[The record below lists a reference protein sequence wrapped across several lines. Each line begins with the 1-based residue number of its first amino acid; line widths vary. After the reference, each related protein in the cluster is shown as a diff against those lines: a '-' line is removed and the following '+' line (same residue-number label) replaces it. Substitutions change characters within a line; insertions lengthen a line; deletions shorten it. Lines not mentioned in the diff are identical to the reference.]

1 MAWHGLPFDPI
12 AAASRL
18 QPQILERLRWHR
30 LGSAAAPS
38 TMGRS
43 AHSCPRAAA
52 LQNDLLEDRERE
64 PVRASA
70 TVVCVR
76 ARVGARARVLHLIF
90 GIESNRRAAS
100 AARSFKYS
108 STAARTRA
116 TCAPTCDIGRRR
128 QQVRCWPAAVA
139 WRPSDAACCATPPH
153 VAMPHAPTPP
163 TDRRRRPRRPS
174 TSPPRPSAPLPARAC
189 VRVTASARVRACL
202 SACVGLA
209 AWPLSPTCRLSRAMM
224 SFGSTSSLTVTCRKR
239 LPCSVRYCE
248 HCPVRYCEHCSVGYG
263 EDCSVRYCEYCTHLV
278 LDHRHALRE
287 AARANRLV
295 QVLHLGGHRRDH
307 NLPTN
312 GHSVTA
318 RLTP

>member
-1 MAWHGLPFDPI
+1 MAWHGPPFDPI

-139 WRPSDAACCATPPH
+139 WRPSDAACCAMRPH
-153 VAMPHAPTPP
+153 VGNAARTDSSDRSSSSAAPPFNIA
-163 TDRRRRPRRPS
+163 
-174 TSPPRPSAPLPARAC
+174 TSSFSSATCACARALVGVRGFSC
-189 VRVTASARVRACL
+189 VA
-202 SACVGLA
+202 
-209 AWPLSPTCRLSRAMM
+209 SRAHLPLEPRDDELRVD
-224 SFGSTSSLTVTCRKR
+224 FLVDRHLPQCDYRAPCGTVSTAPCGTVNTA
-239 LPCSVRYCE
+239 PCGTVS
-248 HCPVRYCEHCSVGYG
+248 
-263 EDCSVRYCEYCTHLV
+263 
-278 LDHRHALRE
+278 
-287 AARANRLV
+287 
-295 QVLHLGGHRRDH
+295 
-307 NLPTN
+307 
-312 GHSVTA
+312 TA
-318 RLTP
+318 RTWFLIIATRCAKRHVLIDSFRCCTSEDIVAIIICQRTAIA

>member
-1 MAWHGLPFDPI
+1 MAWHGMAWHGPPFDPI

-70 TVVCVR
+70 AVACVRACVR
-76 ARVGARARVLHLIF
+76 ARARARVLHLIF

-139 WRPSDAACCATPPH
+139 WRPSDAACCA
-153 VAMPHAPTPP
+153 MPHACCHAARTDSSDRSSSSAAPP
-163 TDRRRRPRRPS
+163 FNIA
-174 TSPPRPSAPLPARAC
+174 TSSFSSATCAC
-189 VRVTASARVRACL
+189 VR
-202 SACVGLA
+202 
-209 AWPLSPTCRLSRAMM
+209 
-224 SFGSTSSLTVTCRKR
+224 
-239 LPCSVRYCE
+239 
-248 HCPVRYCEHCSVGYG
+248 
-263 EDCSVRYCEYCTHLV
+263 
-278 LDHRHALRE
+278 
-287 AARANRLV
+287 ARA
-295 QVLHLGGHRRDH
+295 
-307 NLPTN
+307 
-312 GHSVTA
+312 
-318 RLTP
+318 